1 MKKIFLLLL
10 FILILISCK
19 ENKPKLVKDAAYENK
34 IDALISKMTLEEKI
48 GQTNLRG
55 VSSRAKIL
63 PEDLKESVKKGN
75 VGAFLNI
82 MNVDYV
88 DELQKLAMEESPN
101 GIPLIFGRDVIHG
114 FKTLFPI
121 PLGLA
126 ATWDAQIVEKSS
138 EIAAFEASAAGIRWT
153 FAPMLDIARDS
164 RWGRIAE
171 SPGEDTYL
179 ATILGEAYIK
189 GFQGDDLSNP
199 HRIAASAKHYIA
211 YGAAIGGRDYNTVN
225 LSEPLLRNVYLPPFK
240 SAIDAGAA
248 TVMSSFNEINGI
260 PATGNEFLLKD
271 VLRGE

>member
-1 MKKIFLLLL
+1 M
-10 FILILISCK
+10 
-19 ENKPKLVKDAAYENK
+19 
-34 IDALISKMTLEEKI
+34 
-48 GQTNLRG
+48 NL
-55 VSSRAKIL
+55 
-63 PEDLKESVKKGN
+63 
-75 VGAFLNI
+75 
-82 MNVDYV
+82 DYV
-88 DELQKLAMEESPN
+88 DELQRLAIEESPN

-211 YGAAIGGRDYNTVN
+211 YGAAIGGRDYTRLV
-225 LSEPLLRNVYLPPFK
+225 PPTILPILA
-240 SAIDAGAA
+240 S
-248 TVMSSFNEINGI
+248 
-260 PATGNEFLLKD
+260 PAP
-271 VLRGE
+271 